1 MVSRQRRRWVKDP
14 PAELLR
20 LLETAEVNRASS
32 TFLIKRGG
40 LFRTEGSSAD
50 LPAFA

>member
-1 MVSRQRRRWVKDP
+1 MQEEPVESRQRRRWVKDP
-14 PAELLR
+14 PEELLR

-40 LFRTEGSSAD
+40 LFITERQLG
-50 LPAFA
+50 